1 LNQLLGGSTIQTAN
15 LEKKK
20 NRFCFMPTKCM
31 ELLVW
36 WTLQWTD
43 YMLQKRATLGRE
55 KEKEHDM
62 G

>member
-1 LNQLLGGSTIQTAN
+1 
-15 LEKKK
+15 
-20 NRFCFMPTKCM
+20 MPTKCM

-36 WTLQWTD
+36 WALQWTD

-55 KEKEHDM
+55 TEKEQDM

>member
-1 LNQLLGGSTIQTAN
+1 LGGLTIQTAN

-20 NRFCFMPTKCM
+20 RFCFMPTKCM

-55 KEKEHDM
+55 TDKEQDM